1 MSVCYV
7 LLNIDKEGTPSTK
20 LGPKMGIESRSLT
33 RTLKSM
39 EEKNLIRRSANPD
52 DKRVVLIHL
61 TEDGKKYRDTSRE
74 VVIRLNQYLREHLE
88 AEEVEVFFN
97 VAKKINGLLDSPDI
111 YELES
116 ELNSSEK

>member
-1 MSVCYV
+1 
-7 LLNIDKEGTPSTK
+7 
-20 LGPKMGIESRSLT
+20 
-33 RTLKSM
+33 M